1 MGPRP
6 WAHGQR
12 ARANPSSHPGS
23 VRRPRIDDVEPRID
37 PTGGCVPPPC
47 RGRGGFQPSLDRTDA
62 RLDHRSVPGAC
73 RGLVADEMDHWSGD
87 CRQGRAPTGARVA
100 ALGLSRHRFRR
111 EGCFVLDVRPMRL
124 RRAPG
129 TRERR
134 RVAPL
139 SCTAAELD
147 SALRRGGGGGLR
159 SGHTPAQR
167 RQPAEPPRVCRS
179 RGWRPAAAGGGGS
192 AFGARRGDRRRVRDR
207 EALLELHGYA
217 GKEPSLCS

>member
-1 MGPRP
+1 MGPGP
-6 WAHGQR
+6 GALGQR
-12 ARANPSSHPGS
+12 SRANPASHPGS
-23 VRRPRIDDVEPRID
+23 VHRPGIDDVEPRID
-37 PTGGCVPPPC
+37 PTGGCVRPPC
-47 RGRGGFQPSLDRTDA
+47 RGRGGFQPSLDRSDA

-87 CRQGRAPTGARVA
+87 CRQGRAPAGARVA
-100 ALGLSRHRFRR
+100 ALGSSRHRSRR
-111 EGCFVLDVRPMRL
+111 EGCLSSMSDRCGCGA
-124 RRAPG
+124 RRG
-129 TRERR
+129 HERR

-192 AFGARRGDRRRVRDR
+192 AFGARRGHRRRVRDR

-217 GKEPSLCS
+217 GKERSLCS